1 MADGGTLTSSSSR
14 DTWQQELSKHSVD
27 QDTSAQGNL
36 IKSNPFTHD
45 TLII

>member
-27 QDTSAQGNL
+27 QDTSAQGVYLTYLSKLN
-36 IKSNPFTHD
+36 
-45 TLII
+45 